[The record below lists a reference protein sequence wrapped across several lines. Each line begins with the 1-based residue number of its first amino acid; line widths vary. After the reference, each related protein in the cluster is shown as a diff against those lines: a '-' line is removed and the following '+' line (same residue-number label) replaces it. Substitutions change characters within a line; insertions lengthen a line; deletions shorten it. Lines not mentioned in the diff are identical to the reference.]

1 MGGDAGRFKSCRM
14 HQMWGGGSSFCRRGA
29 DLGLDGRSRAH
40 HTHHNGGSV
49 HSAPPGQPFISR
61 PLAPGLL
68 PPFAPPANLP
78 PGHRHFQPPSAAPQT
93 ARHLSSRITAAPRCR
108 CPAEPLGL
116 WPPGG
121 GGERATSGGW
131 SRAPPST
138 AWGVHLGRSRHRA
151 ESLGLFRC
159 FPRRNFGGCPS
170 DHNSNKHGGWGG
182 DLSLHFGP
190 CGGDN
195 PLPLATRPFP
205 ISAAMMGGDGTIGSI
220 L

>member
-1 MGGDAGRFKSCRM
+1 MPLNRPAILNRVSAAAAQTLDRRTAPRLPAHRPRPRWAFNAPITPITKGVASTARPQGNP
-14 HQMWGGGSSFCRRGA
+14 SS
-29 DLGLDGRSRAH
+29 
-40 HTHHNGGSV
+40 
-49 HSAPPGQPFISR
+49 
-61 PLAPGLL
+61 PGLSPQASFHHSPL
-68 PPFAPPANLP
+68 RQNLP

-151 ESLGLFRC
+151 ESLGLFCC
-159 FPRRNFGGCPS
+159 FPCTNFGGCPS
-170 DHNSNKHGGWGG
+170 SHHSNKHGGWGG
-182 DLSLHFGP
+182 DLSLRLGP

-195 PLPLATRPFP
+195 PLPLATRPF
-205 ISAAMMGGDGTIGSI
+205 SDLGSKDERVMG
-220 L
+220 